1 MKKIFSA
8 VLLIIFLSS
17 VHVFAAGLRES
28 SSALT
33 EVEIWH
39 SAQGSNAEVFDSI
52 IETFNN
58 TIGKEKGIVATS
70 IYQGKANDVLTK
82 INAASGTDSLPDI
95 AMMDA
100 TAATDMNASDYLVTI
115 DALGIDTSKIIECGL
130 SSYTSEK
137 GLLALPFNASALL
150 YYYNKTLYDSLGLS
164 APETIDQMAY
174 VVSKTGLAGSNG
186 KLLRVGFIGIP
197 TTFELSTFIGSQNG
211 LSYML
216 DNRNGHDGVATK
228 AVFGEEG
235 TYKTFLL
242 EWKKVF
248 DTGFYSTATTGTTE
262 EFTAGRA
269 AAMLASSSKLA
280 TIINS
285 AEGFEVGV
293 ASVPMVNENA
303 TGGTVISGGALFA
316 FSDNEAVKTVLEYL
330 VSKDVQAIWSEG
342 TGYVPV
348 NTESY
353 ETESYRSFL
362 KENPLYKVAS
372 DALLSSNPGMTNVW
386 VPSAY
391 SIYYSFQTNIIN
403 YLNGTGVDET
413 VSEMESIINSAI
425 KTYREQNL

>member
-1 MKKIFSA
+1 MKNKA
-8 VLLIIFLSS
+8 VICLLLILLLAIPVFATGQRERSSS
-17 VHVFAAGLRES
+17 V
-28 SSALT
+28 T
-33 EVEIWH
+33 EIEIWH
-39 SAQGSNAEVFDSI
+39 SAQGSNADVFDSI
-52 IETFNN
+52 VEQFNS
-58 TIGKEKGIVATS
+58 TVGKEKNIQITS

-82 INAASGTDSLPDI
+82 VNAASGTSSLPDI

-100 TAATDMNASDYLVTI
+100 TAATDMNVSPYLVTI
-115 DALGIDTSKIIECGL
+115 DSLGIDTSNILESGL

-150 YYYNKTLYDSLGLS
+150 YYYNKSLYDSLSLT
-164 APETIDQMAY
+164 APKTISEMAY
-174 VVSKTGLAGSNG
+174 AVSKTGLKGSNG
-186 KLLRVGFIGIP
+186 KLTRAGFIGIP

-235 TYKTFLL
+235 TYKAFLL

-248 DTGFYSTATTGTTE
+248 DTGFYSTATSGTTE

-269 AAMLASSSKLA
+269 AAVLASSSKLA
-280 TIINS
+280 TIVNS

-293 ASVPMVNENA
+293 SSVPMVNESA

-316 FSDNEAVKTVLEYL
+316 FKNTEAVKIVLEYL
-330 VSKDVQAIWSEG
+330 VSAEVQAIWSEG

-348 NTESY
+348 NKETY
-353 ETESYRSFL
+353 ETESYKNFL
-362 KENPLYKVAS
+362 NENPLYKVAS

-391 SIYYSFQTNIIN
+391 SIYYSFQTNIVN
-403 YLNGTGVDET
+403 FLNGTDIDET
-413 VSEMESIINSAI
+413 VSEMEEIINSAI
-425 KTYREQNL
+425 KTYREQN

>member
-1 MKKIFSA
+1 MKNKA
-8 VLLIIFLSS
+8 VICLLLIILSATQ
-17 VHVFAAGLRES
+17 VFATGQRES
-28 SSALT
+28 SSNVT

-39 SAQGSNAEVFDSI
+39 SAQGSNADVFDSI
-52 IETFNN
+52 VEQFNN
-58 TIGKEKGIVATS
+58 TVGKEKNIRITS

-82 INAASGTDSLPDI
+82 VNAASGTSSLPDI

-100 TAATDMNASDYLVTI
+100 TAATDMTVSPYLVTI
-115 DALGIDTSKIIECGL
+115 DSLGIDTTSILESGL

-150 YYYNKTLYDSLGLS
+150 YYYNKSLYDSLSLS
-164 APETIDQMAY
+164 APKTIAEMAY
-174 VVSKTGLAGSNG
+174 AVSKTGLKGLNG
-186 KLLRVGFIGIP
+186 KLTRAGFIGIP

-235 TYKTFLL
+235 TYKAFLL
-242 EWKKVF
+242 EWKKVY
-248 DTGFYSTATTGTTE
+248 DTGFYSTATSGTTE

-269 AAMLASSSKLA
+269 AAVLASSSKLA

-285 AEGFEVGV
+285 AESFEVGV
-293 ASVPMVNENA
+293 SSVPMVNESA

-316 FSDNEAVKTVLEYL
+316 FTENEAVKTVLEYL
-330 VSKDVQAIWSEG
+330 VSADVQAIWSEG

-348 NTESY
+348 NKETY
-353 ETESYRSFL
+353 ETESYKRFL
-362 KENPLYKVAS
+362 KDNPLYKVAS

-391 SIYYSFQTNIIN
+391 SIYYSFQTNIVN
-403 YLNGTGVDET
+403 FLNGADIDET
-413 VSEMESIINSAI
+413 VSEMEEIINSAI
-425 KTYREQNL
+425 KTYREQN